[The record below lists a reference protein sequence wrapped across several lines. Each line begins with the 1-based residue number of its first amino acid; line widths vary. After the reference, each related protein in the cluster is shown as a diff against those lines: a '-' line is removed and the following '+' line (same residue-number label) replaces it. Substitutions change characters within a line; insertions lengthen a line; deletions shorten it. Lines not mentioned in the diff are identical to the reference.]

1 MSIEKMERI
10 WDPATAI
17 EEIREGHGIVSF
29 EKRAVITAASEG
41 DEDEAPIIGAI
52 APDLLADFCI
62 APEPAYACA
71 EWARGAVA
79 DGSARKAGW
88 NEVFDEVFDE
98 VTGFE
103 GAWYREKPAT
113 SDDEERMLL
122 SLEKIA
128 YELEGIRQLGASS
141 R

>member
-17 EEIREGHGIVSF
+17 EEIKKGHGIVSF
-29 EKRAVITAASEG
+29 EKRAVIAAAPEG
-41 DEDEAPIIGAI
+41 DEDGAPIIGAI

-62 APEPAYACA
+62 APEPARACA
-71 EWARGAVA
+71 EWARNAVD

-88 NEVFDEVFDE
+88 NEVIDE
-98 VTGFE
+98 VTGL
-103 GAWYREKPAT
+103 GSAWYREKPAMPY
-113 SDDEERMLL
+113 DEERILL

>member
-17 EEIREGHGIVSF
+17 EEIKKGHGIVSF
-29 EKRAVITAASEG
+29 EKRAVIAAAPEG
-41 DEDEAPIIGAI
+41 DEDGAPIIGAI
-52 APDLLADFCI
+52 A
-62 APEPAYACA
+62 
-71 EWARGAVA
+71 
-79 DGSARKAGW
+79 SARKAGW
-88 NEVFDEVFDE
+88 NEVIDE
-98 VTGFE
+98 VTGL
-103 GAWYREKPAT
+103 GSAWYREKPAMPY
-113 SDDEERMLL
+113 DEERILL

>member
-17 EEIREGHGIVSF
+17 EEIRKGHGIVSF
-29 EKRAVITAASEG
+29 EKRAVIAAASEG
-41 DEDEAPIIGAI
+41 DEDQAPIIGAI

-62 APEPAYACA
+62 APEPARACA
-71 EWARGAVA
+71 EWARGGAA
-79 DGSARKAGW
+79 GGSARKAGW
-88 NEVFDEVFDE
+88 NDVFDE
-98 VTGFE
+98 VTGLE

>member
-29 EKRAVITAASEG
+29 EKRVVIAADCEG
-41 DEDEAPIIGAI
+41 YEDGAPIIGAI

-62 APEPAYACA
+62 DSEPAYACA

-88 NEVFDEVFDE
+88 NEVFDE

>member
-17 EEIREGHGIVSF
+17 EEIRNGHGIVSF
-29 EKRAVITAASEG
+29 EKRAVIAAASEG
-41 DEDEAPIIGAI
+41 DEDQAPIIGVI
-52 APDLLADFCI
+52 GPDLLADFCI
-62 APEPAYACA
+62 APEPARA
-71 EWARGAVA
+71 EWAKSGAA
-79 DGSARKAGW
+79 GGSARKAGW
-88 NEVFDEVFDE
+88 NEVFDEV
-98 VTGFE
+98 TGLE

-113 SDDEERMLL
+113 SDGEERMLL